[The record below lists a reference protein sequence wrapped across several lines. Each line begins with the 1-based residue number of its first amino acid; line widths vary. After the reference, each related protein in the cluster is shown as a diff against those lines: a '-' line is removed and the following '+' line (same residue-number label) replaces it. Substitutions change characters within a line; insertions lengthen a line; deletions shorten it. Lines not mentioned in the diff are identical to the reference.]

1 MRKFFINLILLL
13 FISCSKDSIV
23 YTDIENPNNTL
34 RTITLTLDNQKT
46 YQSIP
51 SLAQNSKLFFGNV
64 SGSDN
69 LFSLVQFTLFS
80 GYIPP
85 TSFLDLLADSI
96 QVDSARIFFQ
106 TLDTINSSAKL
117 KLFALPVADET
128 IFSDSTNFYS
138 LSEHIDFSN
147 SSIFL
152 NETTLNE
159 IAPLD
164 SVSYDTISFD
174 FKGENLETLKTNLFN
189 TAIYPARTIMLTT
202 ENLDQLF
209 TLESNESS
217 REPKMKVW
225 FKAFVNDTTTVD
237 TSILFFADKD
247 ISIISPPEI
256 TDFDKQLIT
265 LNGASGLKSLIHFN
279 LDSIS
284 SFNRNAIIKNA
295 NLVLNVEN
303 RNFEDGTFSVG
314 ISTIQDSISNWDYT
328 SFYEPSIDYEDYQST
343 NVYLNSRNIVDNKVS
358 IPIQSYIQLF
368 KNGAID
374 NNGLMIFGGSSNS
387 PYDKV
392 SFSVESVEV
401 LYVEP

>member
-51 SLAQNSKLFFGNV
+51 SLAQNSKLFFGNE

-138 LSEHIDFSN
+138 LSKHIDFSN

>member
-51 SLAQNSKLFFGNV
+51 SLAQNSKLFFGNE

-314 ISTIQDSISNWDYT
+314 ISTIQDSISNWEYT

>member
-1 MRKFFINLILLL
+1 MKKYILTSIFLI
-13 FISCSKDSIV
+13 FISCSKDSII
-23 YTDIENPNNTL
+23 YSEIDNQNNTL
-34 RTITLTLDNQKT
+34 KTITLPIDNQKSF
-46 YQSIP
+46 QSIP
-51 SLAQNSKLFFGNV
+51 SLGQNSKLFFGNE

-117 KLFALPVADET
+117 KLYALPVEDET

-138 LSEHIDFSN
+138 LSEHIDFNN

-152 NETTLNE
+152 NETILNE

-189 TAIYPARTIMLTT
+189 TASYPSRTIMLTS
-202 ENLDQLF
+202 ENLEQLF

-217 REPKMKVW
+217 REPKIKVW

-256 TDFDKQLIT
+256 TNEDKQLIS

-279 LDSIS
+279 LDAVSN
-284 SFNRNAIIKNA
+284 FNRNALIKNA
-295 NLVLNVEN
+295 NLILNVEN
-303 RNFEDGTFSVG
+303 KNFDDSIFSVG
-314 ISTIQDSISNWDYT
+314 ISTIQDSISNWNYT
-328 SFYEPSIDYEDYQST
+328 SFYQPSNDYEDYQST
-343 NVYLNSRNIVDNKVS
+343 NVFLNSRNIVDNKVS

-392 SFSVESVEV
+392 SFSVESLEV

>member
-51 SLAQNSKLFFGNV
+51 SLAQNSKLFFGNE

-117 KLFALPVADET
+117 KLFALPVVDET

-138 LSEHIDFSN
+138 LSEHIDFVN

-256 TDFDKQLIT
+256 TDYDKQLIT

-295 NLVLNVEN
+295 NLVLNVET

>member
-34 RTITLTLDNQKT
+34 RTITLTLNNQKT

-51 SLAQNSKLFFGNV
+51 SLAQNSKLFFGNE

>member
-51 SLAQNSKLFFGNV
+51 SLAQNSKLFFGNE

-117 KLFALPVADET
+117 KLFALPVVDET

-138 LSEHIDFSN
+138 LSEHIDFVN

-256 TDFDKQLIT
+256 TDYDKQLIT

-295 NLVLNVEN
+295 NLVLNVET

-314 ISTIQDSISNWDYT
+314 ISTIQDSISNWEYT

>member
-51 SLAQNSKLFFGNV
+51 SLAQNSKLFFGNE

-117 KLFALPVADET
+117 KLFALPVVDET

-295 NLVLNVEN
+295 NLVLNVET

>member
-51 SLAQNSKLFFGNV
+51 SLAQNSKLFFGNE

>member
-34 RTITLTLDNQKT
+34 RTITLTLNNQKT

-174 FKGENLETLKTNLFN
+174 FRGENLETLKTNLFN

-303 RNFEDGTFSVG
+303 RNLEDGTYSVG

-358 IPIQSYIQLF
+358 IPIQSYIKLF

>member
-23 YTDIENPNNTL
+23 YTNIENPNNTL